1 MLRIDVL
8 HHQDPRVAARIHA
21 VMVPAYAQEAALLRV
36 EHFPALVRTP
46 EDLRCSRE
54 FFLGA
59 FAGAEL
65 VGLLS
70 LGPDDEPGQIQVSM
84 LVVHPNHQRRG
95 VGRSLLVEALRRG
108 GGMVF
113 SVSTGAANAPALA
126 LYGALGFV
134 AYRHGTTDGGRIALV
149 KLRRAA
155 TSPAFEAPAHAEPAA
170 APAAPA
176 ARP

>member
-8 HHQDPRVAARIHA
+8 PHRDARVAARIHA
-21 VMVPAYAQEAALLRV
+21 VMVPAHAQEAALLRV
-36 EHFPALVRTP
+36 AHFPPLERTP

-65 VGLLS
+65 VGVLS
-70 LGPDDEPGQIQVSM
+70 LGPDDEPAQIHVSM
-84 LVVHPNHQRRG
+84 LVVDPSHQRRG

-108 GGMVF
+108 GGMAF
-113 SVSTGAANAPALA
+113 SVSTGAVNAPALA
-126 LYGALGFV
+126 LYAALGFV
-134 AYRHGTTDGGRIALV
+134 AYRHGTIDGGRIALV

-155 TSPAFEAPAHAEPAA
+155 CSPAVEAPAHAEAAA
-170 APAAPA
+170 APAAMP
-176 ARP
+176 